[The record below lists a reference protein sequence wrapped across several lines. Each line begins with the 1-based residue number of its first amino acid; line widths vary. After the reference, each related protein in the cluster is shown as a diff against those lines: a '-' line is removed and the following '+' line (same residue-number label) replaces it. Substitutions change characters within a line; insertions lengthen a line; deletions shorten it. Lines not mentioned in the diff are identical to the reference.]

1 MNNKA
6 QGTFRLASQ
15 LRFGASGGVE
25 LGGRD
30 RVAESCDV
38 HSLPHPGVSVNARFV
53 AALALLPSLVVSS
66 PLNHDYYVLRHG
78 QSLANVA
85 GVISSD
91 PRKAV
96 IEHGLSETGK
106 AQADAAAS
114 QIASEASQY
123 QGVVIV
129 ASDLRR
135 AWQTASIVRAH
146 LVAAGVNVWPA
157 NGVLE
162 HRMLRERSF
171 GKLSGQS
178 DDKYN
183 DVWEFDKESATHHEF
198 GCESVESVVER
209 ARHVVDELEHCE
221 ALQPSNGGK
230 RWMVVLVAHG
240 DVLQIAQTAF
250 ADVDPRTHRSLE
262 HLETATLRKLHA
274 PRWHES
280 DGSKIGREWLKAKA
294 WPPAGAVY
302 LCGTPVSYRA

>member
-1 MNNKA
+1 MSSSAVEIELLLKA
-6 QGTFRLASQ
+6 APSM
-15 LRFGASGGVE
+15 
-25 LGGRD
+25 
-30 RVAESCDV
+30 
-38 HSLPHPGVSVNARFV
+38 RFV

-66 PLNHDYYVLRHG
+66 PLRHDYYVLRHG

-221 ALQPSNGGK
+221 ALQAQSSNGK